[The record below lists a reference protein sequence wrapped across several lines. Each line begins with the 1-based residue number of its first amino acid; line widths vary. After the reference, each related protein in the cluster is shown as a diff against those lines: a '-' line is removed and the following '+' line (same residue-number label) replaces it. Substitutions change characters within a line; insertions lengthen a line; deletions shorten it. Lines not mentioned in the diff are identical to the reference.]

1 MRANIDPVTLEVVC
15 EGLSAIVREMR
26 ATVIRT
32 GFSAAIYELDDF
44 SCAIF
49 DPTGQMVAQ
58 SNDHPGHVMPMP
70 WTVRAAMEDFGDE
83 LAPGDV
89 ILVNDP
95 YRGGTHLNDVSL
107 LVPTFHDGELI
118 LFPAMRAHWADVGG
132 MTPGSYSG
140 EATSIFQE
148 GVRIPPIKLYEG
160 GKLVQG
166 VQTLL
171 LANMRLPDERLGDL
185 NAGLGA
191 CRIASQRILKLVER
205 FGRDVV
211 MNAIAANLDRTE
223 ARMRERIATLPDG
236 EYAYEDYLELFDAGR
251 FDPVLMRLNLI
262 KRGDGIL
269 ADFEGSSP
277 QAPGVVNASLATVG
291 AGVFVAIKSTLDPDG
306 PINHGAFRPI
316 QLKAQ
321 PGSIVDV
328 RGDAPAGAH
337 GEVRKRAVSVMLGAL
352 SQVIPDLVSGDLSG
366 TSFPNNMGGRDAQR
380 NRPYVYIEIPAGG
393 NGGFLEDDGSST
405 FVNVDFGN
413 IRSIYNVEALELA
426 MPVRVVGCDLRTD
439 SGGEGRTRG
448 GLGMRR
454 EIRPLDGGDAVYS
467 VLSDRAV
474 IPPFGVLGGGSGAAV
489 RVTIGS
495 NGEEHDLPNPGK
507 CSGRRIRDGETIVM
521 RSAGG
526 GGYGEPLERDP
537 QRVRA
542 DVAAGYVSAER
553 ARDGY
558 GVMLT
563 ARGEVDM
570 EATERHRRELRA
582 ARPSLEVREDETP
595 AYAGHRGKHRILRL
609 SPAAAQL
616 CAADEGDLVELLGR
630 RPAPLRAWVR
640 IDRQTQSDAIGL
652 DAFARKVLG
661 VAGGDRVMVRRLA
674 MPPIA
679 GGMAS

>member
-1 MRANIDPVTLEVVC
+1 MSHAIDPVTLEVIC
-15 EGLSAIVREMR
+15 EGLSAVVREMR

-49 DPTGQMVAQ
+49 DPQGQMVAQ

-70 WTVRAAMEDFGDE
+70 WTVRAAMEDFGND

-107 LVPTFHDGELI
+107 LVPTFHEGELI

-148 GVRIPPIKLYEG
+148 GVRIPPVKLYEG
-160 GKLVQG
+160 GRLVRG

-191 CRIASQRILKLVER
+191 CRIASQRILRLVER
-205 FGRDVV
+205 FGRHVV
-211 MNAIAANLDRTE
+211 MGAIVQNLDRTE
-223 ARMRERIATLPDG
+223 ARMRARIAALPDG

-262 KRGDGIL
+262 KRGDGIT
-269 ADFEGSSP
+269 ADFSGSSP

-291 AGVFVAIKSTLDPDG
+291 AGVFVAIKSTLDPEG

-316 QLKAQ
+316 RLEAQ

-328 RGDAPAGAH
+328 RPDAPAGAH

-366 TSFPNNMGGRDAQR
+366 TSFPNNMGGFDPVR

-426 MPVRVVGCDLRTD
+426 MPIRVAGCDLRTD

-454 EIRPLDGGDAVYS
+454 EIRPLDGCDAVYS

-474 IPPFGVLGGGSGAAV
+474 IPPFGVLGGASGAAV
-489 RVTIGS
+489 RVTVVS
-495 NGEEHDLPNPGK
+495 DGEEKDLPSPGK
-507 CSGRRIRDGETIVM
+507 CSGRRIRDGESIVM

-537 QRVRA
+537 ERVRA
-542 DVAAGYVSAER
+542 DVAAGYVSAAR
-553 ARDGY
+553 SRDGY
-558 GVMLT
+558 GVVL
-563 ARGEVDM
+563 RDDGEVDAA
-570 EATERHRRELRA
+570 ATASRRAALRA
-582 ARPSLEVREDETP
+582 ARTRLTVREDETP
-595 AYAGHRGKHRILRL
+595 AYGGHRGRHRLLRL
-609 SPAAAQL
+609 SRDAAHA
-616 CAADEGDLVELLGR
+616 CAVGDGDLVELLGR

-640 IDRQTQSDAIGL
+640 VQAPGSSNDVGL

-661 VAGGDRVMVRRLA
+661 VCAGDEVVLRRLP

-679 GGMAS
+679 GGMAP